1 MRELAGKDGV
11 LDSMQTLSVQSEE
24 PSEVEQR
31 LPVEGKNQEKR
42 ESKISDKNVKVPY
55 VWCLWC

>member
-55 VWCLWC
+55 V